1 MQTVC
6 TGIVVPCA
14 DCKSETQDMC
24 LPAIKARFITDQ
36 KLGWPPEV
44 IKHNFLAWPDT
55 IFKGQKSNDVSRD
68 HTSIITELFPAKG
81 HRPFQSPSQGND
93 SSKLNTE
100 ILKMLDGDPELAQ
113 PVAQEYVTMHFAL
126 LEFKIHKHTNTYVPL

>member
-44 IKHNFLAWPDT
+44 IKHNFLA
-55 IFKGQKSNDVSRD
+55 
-68 HTSIITELFPAKG
+68 
-81 HRPFQSPSQGND
+81 
-93 SSKLNTE
+93 
-100 ILKMLDGDPELAQ
+100 
-113 PVAQEYVTMHFAL
+113 
-126 LEFKIHKHTNTYVPL
+126 